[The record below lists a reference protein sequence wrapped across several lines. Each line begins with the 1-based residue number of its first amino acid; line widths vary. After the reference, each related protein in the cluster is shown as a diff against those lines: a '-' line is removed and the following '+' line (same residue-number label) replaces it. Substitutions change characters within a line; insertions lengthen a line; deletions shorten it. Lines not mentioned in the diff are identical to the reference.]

1 MRGPLLHP
9 TMKMRPVEAG
19 MRPATAVL
27 SCGARDGVS
36 LGCSR
41 PCALACLGMRRATA
55 AGGPQRYRRRR
66 NSIGAGRCS
75 AAPSGLPRVPP
86 MRCSSGS
93 SRSPASARRGPLR
106 SPPRLRPRSVGDRRR
121 SSRSSRAPRPAGP
134 HLARPGALGGSPP
147 FCRGIRSG
155 RAGIVAA
162 LLSRRPVA
170 RCALLPPVSRP
181 ARARELARALAALF
195 FVQLLYLSA
204 RILFLSAFCG

>member
-86 MRCSSGS
+86 ISGAP
-93 SRSPASARRGPLR
+93 RAPHAL
-106 SPPRLRPRSVGDRRR
+106 PPR
-121 SSRSSRAPRPAGP
+121 RAAD
-134 HLARPGALGGSPP
+134 
-147 FCRGIRSG
+147 
-155 RAGIVAA
+155 
-162 LLSRRPVA
+162 
-170 RCALLPPVSRP
+170 RCALLRGFGLGRSAIVAARRGRLARLALPGRTLRGP
-181 ARARELARALAALF
+181 ARSAARRPFVAASAPGGRGSSLRSSPGVRSRAAPCSLPSPALRGPGSLPGPLPLFSSFNYCTSPLAYYF
-195 FVQLLYLSA
+195 
-204 RILFLSAFCG
+204 